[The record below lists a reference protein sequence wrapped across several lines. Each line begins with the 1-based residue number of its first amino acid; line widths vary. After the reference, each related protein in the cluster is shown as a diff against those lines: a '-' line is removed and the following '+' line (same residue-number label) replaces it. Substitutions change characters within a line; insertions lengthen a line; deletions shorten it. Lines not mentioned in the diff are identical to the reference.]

1 MKVNMMILPI
11 SALTE
16 IKILIPQ
23 SFKDPRGYT
32 SILFDASVASD
43 LNFHVV
49 QINQGFSIKPYT
61 LRGLHYQEEP
71 HAQAKL
77 VSCLHGS
84 IFNVAVDIRP
94 DSPTFGKYAAEILT
108 ADNQKTMYIS
118 KGFAHGYLTLE
129 PNTLMQWCVDE
140 DFCAE
145 AAKCLRWDSVG
156 ISWPGNAEEYVISE
170 KDRNGANPVSLS

>member
-1 MKVNMMILPI
+1 MLLGQP
-11 SALTE
+11 
-16 IKILIPQ
+16 KILTQQ

-32 SILFDASVASD
+32 SVLFDASVASD
-43 LNFHVV
+43 LDFHIV

-84 IFNVAVDIRP
+84 IYNVAVDIRP
-94 DSPTFGKYAAEILT
+94 TSSTYGQYTAEILS
-108 ADNQKTMYIS
+108 AENQNMMYIP

-129 PNTLMQWCVDE
+129 SNSLMQWCVDE

-156 ISWPGNAEEYVISE
+156 IPWPGNAEEYVISD
-170 KDRNGANPVSLS
+170 KDRNGVGIWD